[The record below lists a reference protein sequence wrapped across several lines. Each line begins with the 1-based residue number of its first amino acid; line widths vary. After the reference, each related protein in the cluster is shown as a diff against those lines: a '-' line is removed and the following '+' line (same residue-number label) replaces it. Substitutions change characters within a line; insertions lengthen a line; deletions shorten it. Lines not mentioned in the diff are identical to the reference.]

1 MAEDPPAKSEDRT
14 ERAGMAFA
22 DVWKEQIFPVIQD
35 DYAAMLQMV
44 PLRVLA
50 ASVKKREKGDS
61 RRKTKQ
67 R

>member
-1 MAEDPPAKSEDRT
+1 
-14 ERAGMAFA
+14 MAFA

-50 ASVKKREKGDS
+50 ASVKKREKGES
-61 RRKTKQ
+61 RTKNKTKI
-67 R
+67 RRTRETTWRTKKRRR

>member
-1 MAEDPPAKSEDRT
+1 
-14 ERAGMAFA
+14 MAFA

-50 ASVKKREKGDS
+50 ASVKQREKGE
-61 RRKTKQ
+61 RRTKTKH

>member
-1 MAEDPPAKSEDRT
+1 
-14 ERAGMAFA
+14 MAFA

-50 ASVKKREKGDS
+50 ASVKQREKGES
-61 RRKTKQ
+61 RKNETKI
-67 R
+67 RRTLETTWRTKKRRR

>member
-22 DVWKEQIFPVIQD
+22 DVWKEKVFPVIQD

-50 ASVKKREKGDS
+50 VSDTQRKKGES